1 MISARWYNTAN
12 KDARNVLAFGRMI
25 KTLGGVSMS
34 KSISGIYAIVNKVN
48 GKRYIGSSKDIE
60 VRWKKHI
67 NQLNRGIHGNS
78 HLQSSWDKYGKDS
91 FDFVVLEQCDKLD
104 LLIFE
109 QKYLDLRPEYNISF
123 IAGKVEFTD
132 EVKNKIS
139 VANKGHVMSDE
150 AKSRM
155 SASHK
160 GRKFTEEHKRN
171 MSAALVLR
179 MSSQAE
185 KDKLVER
192 NKSRVWSDE
201 SKKKAAQSQTG
212 KTVSDE
218 IKKKISNSLLGRIFS
233 SETKGKLSKAQI
245 GNKKAAGW
253 KNALGYKHTEETK
266 KRIAN
271 SLKNN
276 KNARRKEDDN
286 D

>member
-1 MISARWYNTAN
+1 MISAGWYNTAN
-12 KDARNVLAFGRMI
+12 KNSPQRLSVRAFDHSHKEAM
-25 KTLGGVSMS
+25 MN

-48 GKRYIGSSKDIE
+48 GKKYVGSSKDIE

-78 HLQSSWDKYGKDS
+78 HLQSSWDKYGKDG
-91 FDFVVLEQCDKLD
+91 FHFVVLEQCDKLD

-139 VANKGHVMSDE
+139 IANKGHVMSDE

-160 GRKFTEEHKRN
+160 GRKFTEEHKKN

-179 MSSQAE
+179 MSSRAE
-185 KDKLVER
+185 KDKLIER

-201 SKKKAAQSQTG
+201 SKKKASQSQIG

-233 SETKGKLSKAQI
+233 AETKEKLSKAQI

-276 KNARRKEDDN
+276 KNARRKDDN